1 MATNDLIIFVSTT
14 GDITAFGRLLAFTL
28 VEFPLHQ
35 LSSNLVAGWTGRP
48 AVSRLM
54 ASLPVA
60 LDEDAAKT
68 VFPEKDRPAQGAG
81 ADAEAEEDGF
91 KDIL

>member
-1 MATNDLIIFVSTT
+1 MATKDRIIFVSTT
-14 GDITAFGRLLAFTL
+14 GANAAFGRLLALTL
-28 VEFPLHQ
+28 VELPLNQ

-54 ASLPVA
+54 ASLPAA
-60 LDEDAAKT
+60 LDEDVAKT
-68 VFPEKDRPAQGAG
+68 VFPEKDRPAQGA
-81 ADAEAEEDGF
+81 DAEAEEEGF

>member
-1 MATNDLIIFVSTT
+1 MATKDRIIFVSTT
-14 GDITAFGRLLAFTL
+14 GATTAFGRLLAFTL
-28 VEFPLHQ
+28 VELPLNQ
-35 LSSNLVAGWTGRP
+35 LSSNFDAGWTGRP

-54 ASLPVA
+54 ASLPAA
-60 LDEDAAKT
+60 LDEDAPKT

-81 ADAEAEEDGF
+81 ADAEAEEGF